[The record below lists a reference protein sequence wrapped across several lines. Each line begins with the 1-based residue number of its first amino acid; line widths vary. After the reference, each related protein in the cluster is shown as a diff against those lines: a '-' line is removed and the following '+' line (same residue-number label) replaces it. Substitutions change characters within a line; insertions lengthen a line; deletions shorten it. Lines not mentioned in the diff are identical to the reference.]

1 MSRVTVLF
9 PTLNGAHTLPRMLE
23 TLERLE
29 PPTGGW
35 KVVAVDNGSTDDSLE
50 ILKRY
55 AVKLPMTVLSEPR
68 RGKNIA
74 LNSALALVEG
84 DLVALTDDDIILPLD
99 WLMTIENA
107 AAQNLDYDIFGGA
120 IHPVWEEC
128 PPDWLLRCVPK
139 SWLGWTDF
147 PEGPINPHSVF
158 GANMAVRSSVFRA
171 QKFAEGIGPNGS
183 TLYAMGSETEF
194 TMRAERAGH
203 RCWHFRAAP
212 VGHIIRAHQLK
223 REWLQQ
229 RAYNLA
235 RGDRRKFRIFE
246 PDARLQVFGYPLRY
260 LFGFVRGA
268 GHLAAAACN
277 VARARL
283 LGDFEDRF
291 RADLR
296 LRYYRGDMAERC
308 AQEKARMSYIRRQ
321 RRE

>member
-9 PTLNGAHTLPRMLE
+9 ATLNGAHTLPRTLDA
-23 TLERLE
+23 LERLAA
-29 PPTGGW
+29 PSGGW
-35 KVVAVDNGSTDDSLE
+35 KLIAVDNGSDDDSLR
-50 ILKRY
+50 LLTARTG
-55 AVKLPMTVLSEPR
+55 KLPITVLSEPR
-68 RGKNIA
+68 RGKNTA
-74 LNSALALVEG
+74 LNAALAHVEG
-84 DLVALTDDDIILPLD
+84 DIVALTDDDVILPED
-99 WLMTIENA
+99 WLVAIERA
-107 AAQNLDYDIFGGA
+107 AAQNPGYDIFGGA
-120 IHPVWEEC
+120 IDPVWEDEA
-128 PPDWLLRCVPK
+128 PDWVLRCVPK
-139 SWLGWTDF
+139 GFYSWTDF
-147 PEGPINPHSVF
+147 PEGPVDPHRVWGPS
-158 GANMAVRSSVFRA
+158 MAVRSSVFRA
-171 QKFAEGIGPNGS
+171 QKFAEGIGPDGS
-183 TLYAMGSETEF
+183 ALYAMGSETEF

-223 REWLQQ
+223 PEWLQQ

-308 AQEKARMSYIRRQ
+308 AQEKARMSFIRRQ
-321 RRE
+321 SRE